1 MIEYNWDCRNVDV
14 YKKFSEKENV
24 IYRINWRLTA
34 LSTLKDFKGTFY
46 NATVTGD
53 ILLSLEDINNF
64 IELTELNNEVL
75 TVWTKD
81 FLGEE
86 LVKEIEE
93 SAKNE
98 LDKIITPETVSV
110 VVE

>member
-14 YKKFSEKENV
+14 YKEFSVKENV

-53 ILLSLEDINNF
+53 VLLSLDDIDNF

-98 LDKIITPETVSV
+98 LDKIITPDVVSV
-110 VVE
+110 VIE

>member
-14 YKKFSEKENV
+14 YKEFSEKEDV

-53 ILLSLEDINNF
+53 ILLNLEDIDNF
-64 IELTELNNEVL
+64 IELTELNNEIL

-86 LVKEIEE
+86 LVKETEE
-93 SAKNE
+93 RAKNE
-98 LDKIITPETVSV
+98 LDKIMTPESVSV
-110 VVE
+110 VIE

>member
-14 YKKFSEKENV
+14 YKEFSEKEDV

-53 ILLSLEDINNF
+53 ILLSLEDIDNF
-64 IELTELNNEVL
+64 IELTELNNEIL

-86 LVKEIEE
+86 LVTETEE
-93 SAKNE
+93 RAKNE
-98 LDKIITPETVSV
+98 LDKIMTPESVSV
-110 VVE
+110 VIE

>member
-14 YKKFSEKENV
+14 YKEFSEKENV

-53 ILLSLEDINNF
+53 VLLSLDDIDNF

-98 LDKIITPETVSV
+98 LDKIITPDVVSV
-110 VVE
+110 VIE

>member
-14 YKKFSEKENV
+14 YKEFSEKENV

-53 ILLSLEDINNF
+53 VLLSLDDIDNF

-98 LDKIITPETVSV
+98 LDKIITPEVVSV
-110 VVE
+110 VIE

>member
-14 YKKFSEKENV
+14 YKKFSEKEDV

-53 ILLSLEDINNF
+53 ILLSLEDIDNF
-64 IELTELNNEVL
+64 IELSELNNEIL

-86 LVKEIEE
+86 LVQETEE
-93 SAKNE
+93 RAKNE
-98 LDKIITPETVSV
+98 LDKIMTPESVSV
-110 VVE
+110 VIE

>member
-14 YKKFSEKENV
+14 YKEFSEKEDV

-53 ILLSLEDINNF
+53 ILLSLEDIDNF
-64 IELTELNNEVL
+64 IELTELNNEIL

-86 LVKEIEE
+86 LVKETEE
-93 SAKNE
+93 RAKNE
-98 LDKIITPETVSV
+98 LDKIMTPESVSV
-110 VVE
+110 VIE

>member
-14 YKKFSEKENV
+14 YKEFSEKENV

-53 ILLSLEDINNF
+53 ILLSLEDIDNF
-64 IELTELNNEVL
+64 IELTELNNEIL

-86 LVKEIEE
+86 LVKETEE
-93 SAKNE
+93 RAKNE
-98 LDKIITPETVSV
+98 LDKIMTPESVSV
-110 VVE
+110 VIE

>member
-14 YKKFSEKENV
+14 YKEFSEKENV

-34 LSTLKDFKGTFY
+34 VSTLKDFKGTFY

-53 ILLSLEDINNF
+53 VLLSLDDIDNF

-98 LDKIITPETVSV
+98 LDKIITPEVVSV
-110 VVE
+110 VIE

>member
-53 ILLSLEDINNF
+53 ILLSLEDIDDF
-64 IELTELNNEVL
+64 IELTELNNQVL

-98 LDKIITPETVSV
+98 LDKIITPEVVSV

>member
-14 YKKFSEKENV
+14 YKEFSEKENV

-34 LSTLKDFKGTFY
+34 LSTLIDFKGTFY
-46 NATVTGD
+46 NATVPGD
-53 ILLSLEDINNF
+53 VLLSLDDIDNF

-98 LDKIITPETVSV
+98 LDKIITPDVVSV
-110 VVE
+110 VIE

>member
-14 YKKFSEKENV
+14 YKEFSEKENV
-24 IYRINWRLTA
+24 IYRINWGLTA
-34 LSTLKDFKGTFY
+34 LSTLKDFKGTIY
-46 NATVTGD
+46 NVTVTGD
-53 ILLSLEDINNF
+53 VLLSLDDIDNF

-81 FLGEE
+81 FLGEG

-98 LDKIITPETVSV
+98 LDKIITPDVVSV
-110 VVE
+110 VIE

>member
-14 YKKFSEKENV
+14 YKEFSEKENV

-34 LSTLKDFKGTFY
+34 LSTLKDFKGSFY

-53 ILLSLEDINNF
+53 VLLSLEDIDNF

-98 LDKIITPETVSV
+98 LDKIITPEVVSV
-110 VVE
+110 VIE

>member
-14 YKKFSEKENV
+14 YKEFSEKENV

-53 ILLSLEDINNF
+53 VLLSLEDIDNF

-75 TVWTKD
+75 TVWTKG

-98 LDKIITPETVSV
+98 LDKTITPEVVSV
-110 VVE
+110 VIE